1 MTGCVV
7 LLDEGVIRE
16 FHALCDSSPVRPSVT
31 LLAISVALL
40 SAGPAAAAESRI
52 VSLEQSGRQSL
63 AGGYERVYGV
73 AHGVVSGDEDV
84 RGLAAGGL
92 RYSVQYELIRPA
104 RGTRV
109 RTLLVEAEN
118 RGSPVFLG
126 ALYAEGVAGGPPAS
140 ATYRR
145 SVSSFLRSERLA
157 YARIQWQTGIASDVP
172 ASAQGVGEVIVRDL
186 GRLLAR
192 SYPRRVLVGV
202 SQGAFF
208 VDTFLAEGF
217 NAAPGGGRVFGHA
230 ITVDGNGNWM
240 AINKLAGAGPQD
252 AYLRPN
258 GRPLPYRRILRRP
271 RTDPALV
278 DVANYTDF
286 YRLRAGLTDGRRPPR
301 GVRRY
306 DWPSPHQSFSPEVVF
321 GGFGCN
327 GGAEIPLNPLRYH
340 PYLRALTRGVARGS
354 LPRTRRFALG
364 PSPPTGPAFNGLPGV
379 AVRVPRTDA
388 LAQPLGGVRFPEV
401 DLPLG
406 RLAPVSLSPSVT
418 TSAGAV
424 CGNSGGFE
432 PFSPAAVAR
441 RYSRAAY
448 LARYRHAL
456 TRLERGGYL
465 RRADRAAMLAAAAA
479 DYRDALLVD

>member
-1 MTGCVV
+1 
-7 LLDEGVIRE
+7 
-16 FHALCDSSPVRPSVT
+16 LCDSSQVRLPVT
-31 LLAISVALL
+31 LLAICVALL

-52 VSLEQSGRQSL
+52 ASLDQSGRQSL
-63 AGGYERVYGV
+63 AGGYERVYGI

-84 RGLAAGGL
+84 RGLAAGDL
-92 RYSVQYELIRPA
+92 RYAVQYELIHPA
-104 RGTRV
+104 RAGRV

-126 ALYAEGVAGGPPAS
+126 ALYGDGAASGPPAS
-140 ATYRR
+140 ATYGR

-157 YARIQWQTGIASDVP
+157 YARIQWQTGIAADVP
-172 ASAQGVGEVIVRDL
+172 ATAQGVGEVIVRDL

-192 SYPRRVLVGV
+192 RYPRRALVGV

-252 AYLRPN
+252 AYLRQN
-258 GRPLPYRRILRRP
+258 GRSLPYGRILRRP
-271 RTDPALV
+271 RTDPVLV

-306 DWPSPHQSFSPEVVF
+306 DWPSPHQSFTPEAVF

-327 GGAEIPLNPLRYH
+327 GGVEIPLNPLRYH

-354 LPRTRRFALG
+354 LPASRRFRLG
-364 PSPPTGPAFNGLPGV
+364 PSPPTGPGFNGLPGV
-379 AVRVPRTDA
+379 AVRVPRIDA
-388 LAQPLGGVRFPEV
+388 LAQPLGGVRFPEL

-418 TSAGAV
+418 TSSGAV
-424 CGNSGGFE
+424 CGNSGGYE
-432 PFSPAAVAR
+432 PLSPDAVAR
-441 RYSRAAY
+441 RYSRTAY
-448 LARYRHAL
+448 LARYRRAL
-456 TRLERGGYL
+456 TGLERGGYV
-465 RRADRAAMLAAAAA
+465 RRADRAAMLRAAAA
-479 DYRDALLVD
+479 DYDGAR